1 MLHSDGGPPYFI
13 FPLVPY
19 SFAIVGL
26 QGVPLLS
33 GRSSLCLQKRGKG
46 LGESFCVHELLR
58 VLDLHI
64 PARVFIH
71 TATDD

>member
-1 MLHSDGGPPYFI
+1 MEDHRASFPHSYRTAS
-13 FPLVPY
+13 L
-19 SFAIVGL
+19 SLGL

-46 LGESFCVHELLR
+46 LVESFCVHELLR

-64 PARVFIH
+64 SARVFIH
-71 TATDD
+71 TTTDD